1 MKKYVFVF
9 AFVFVA
15 SLLVATVSMA
25 SPQGA
30 APEVTMKQVAVAPA
44 DMAEMQLPN
53 PADTGVRSRT
63 AMIPVEFVNG
73 RFSTNI
79 AVDSTNSA
87 IMIMSPDSDSWT
99 VQLDSTDINRL
110 AVREEGTM
118 AAEGQSYT
126 GDLYRLKGMDAGNY
140 QLDIS
145 GDQFARSSD
154 SITPA
159 GYIIVSSDSDYRAYA
174 HLTSHNLLVGN
185 KVGLTAYAYDVR
197 EDNLNSAPTAVSSI
211 VEKATMHITYP
222 SGKTQSVAM
231 APAADGTFSAE
242 IEAVEAGEYTA
253 QVELVGMNGKRP
265 FVRTS
270 EHIFPIIQSDVTLLS
285 RIPQTRIAD
294 GSDLSIEVEARLG
307 REQSGDLLIS
317 AEVWGSNG
325 KAMAPVAWIS
335 SIVTPQMGRS
345 SALLPLTVDGRWFA
359 LAGVDGNVE
368 LRNIRVQD
376 VDTFIPVSQLDSLPV
391 RAARLPATAKMA
403 ITAVSDD
410 MLMGTQPEAAAKNAA
425 NYVGGNKLMLV
436 HGYCSS
442 PVWSSSQFTGDV
454 LFQDYNQNRSHND
467 FATRIRDFGNNYDSF
482 GVVAHSQ
489 GGPASVHLYTY
500 YWSGLDYSSG
510 SRLIQSVGSPYQGT
524 ALAGNLAALGEIF
537 GAGCGTNWDLTYDG
551 AALWLSNIPSW
562 ARSRTYYYTTSFE
575 DNWWSYDY
583 CHIATDL
590 FLDDP
595 DDGTTEKWAGQLSGA
610 HNMGHKTGWC
620 HTLSMSDPG
629 QTTDSNR
636 NSTMNAYAN
645 R

>member
-1 MKKYVFVF
+1 
-9 AFVFVA
+9 
-15 SLLVATVSMA
+15 
-25 SPQGA
+25 
-30 APEVTMKQVAVAPA
+30 
-44 DMAEMQLPN
+44 
-53 PADTGVRSRT
+53 
-63 AMIPVEFVNG
+63 
-73 RFSTNI
+73 
-79 AVDSTNSA
+79 
-87 IMIMSPDSDSWT
+87 
-99 VQLDSTDINRL
+99 
-110 AVREEGTM
+110 
-118 AAEGQSYT
+118 
-126 GDLYRLKGMDAGNY
+126 MDAGNY
-140 QLDIS
+140 QIDIS
-145 GDQFARSSD
+145 SGNQLARSND
-154 SITPA
+154 SFVAEPVT
-159 GYIIVSSDSDYRAYA
+159 GYVIVSSKSNYRAYA
-174 HLTSHNLLVGN
+174 HLTSHDLLVGN

-197 EDNLNSAPTAVSSI
+197 EDNMNSAPTAVSS
-211 VEKATMHITYP
+211 VVNQAVMRVTFP
-222 SGKTQSVAM
+222 SGAEQRVRM
-231 APAADGTFSAE
+231 EAAANGTFTAE
-242 IEAVEAGEYTA
+242 IEATEAGEYTA
-253 QVELVGMNGKRP
+253 QVELRGLDGKRP

-285 RIPQTRIAD
+285 RVPQTRIAD
-294 GSDLSIEVEARLG
+294 GDDLAVEIEAQLG
-307 REQSGDLLIS
+307 RGQSGDLLIS
-317 AEVWGSNG
+317 AEVWGRNG
-325 KAMAPVAWIS
+325 KEMAPVTWVS
-335 SIVTPQMGRS
+335 SMVTPQVGKS
-345 SALLPLTVDGRWFA
+345 SALLPLTIDGRWFA
-359 LAGVDGNVE
+359 LAGVDSDIE

-376 VDTFIPVSQLDSLPV
+376 ADTFIPLSQLNTLPI
-391 RAARLPATAKMA
+391 RAARLPVTAKSMV
-403 ITAVSDD
+403 TAVSDD
-410 MLMGTQPEAAAKNAA
+410 MLMGTQPEAATTNAV

-454 LFQDYNQNRSHND
+454 LFEDYNQNRSHND
-467 FATRIRDFGNNYDSF
+467 FATRIRDFGDQYDSF

-551 AALWLSNIPSW
+551 AALWLANIPSW
-562 ARSRTYYYTTSFE
+562 ARSRTYYYTTSFK

-610 HNMGHKTGWC
+610 NNMGHKTGWC

-629 QTTDSNR
+629 QTTDSSR